1 MKLTKIQELLCL
13 VLSSDSEENKK
24 YKFIELYNQV
34 NKNILYKEAKQ
45 DELFTHLSYLIQFYN
60 IDENLIFKKA
70 LDDIAKKMKIF
81 LNELNNISEVFYK
94 NNKPIIA
101 LKNSGIL
108 LGIYKN
114 IYCSP
119 MGDLDLLINKS
130 DFFIAHDLMTKDLGY
145 VFKFRSKLETEDL
158 QLAYE
163 HGGAEYYKNVDDIIV
178 WVEIQ
183 WRPVAGR
190 WIQPKNEPDGTELIK
205 NSITISNSKA
215 KLLDPTDNLLQ
226 VCLHTAKH
234 SYCRAPGFRLH
245 SDVDRIV
252 NYTDVN
258 WDLFSQK
265 VYKLNIK
272 TAVYYSLFFSKQFLG
287 TKIPENILLKFKPGY
302 IKNKMILFLIY
313 KAGIF
318 NQNKAKFSKYSY
330 IIFNIFLFDSLTELF
345 FAIFPKDIISDNSNN
360 SRSNQFVFYFKRIIN
375 LISKRENI

>member
-24 YKFIELYNQV
+24 FKFIELYNQV
-34 NKNILYKEAKQ
+34 NKKSLYKEAEQ
-45 DELFTHLSYLIQFYN
+45 DELFTHLSYLIIFYN
-60 IDENLIFKKA
+60 LDKNPIFQKA
-70 LDDIAKKMKIF
+70 LDDISKKMSVF
-81 LNELNNISEVFYK
+81 LNELNNISDVFYR

-130 DFFIAHDLMTKDLGY
+130 DFFIAHNLMTKVLGY
-145 VFKFRSKLETEDL
+145 VFKFRSKLEKEDL

-163 HGGAEYYKNVDDIIV
+163 HGGAEYYKIINDITV

-190 WIQPKNEPDGTELIK
+190 WIQPQNEPDGSELIK
-205 NSITISNSKA
+205 NSIILQNSRA
-215 KLLDPTDNLLQ
+215 KILDPTDNLLQ

-252 NYTDVN
+252 NYTNIN
-258 WDLFSQK
+258 WDLFLNK
-265 VYKLNIK
+265 VFKLKIK
-272 TAVYYSLFFSKQFLG
+272 TAVYYSLFFSKILLG
-287 TKIPENILLKFKPGY
+287 TNIPDNILLKFKPGY
-302 IKNKMILFLIY
+302 IKDKIILTLIY

-318 NQNKAKFSKYSY
+318 NQKKTKFTKFSY
-330 IIFNIFLFDSLTELF
+330 IIFNILLFDSFTDLF
-345 FAIFPKDIISDNSNN
+345 LAIFPAYNNTNN
-360 SRSNQFVFYFKRIIN
+360 SKLQKAIFYSNRIFN